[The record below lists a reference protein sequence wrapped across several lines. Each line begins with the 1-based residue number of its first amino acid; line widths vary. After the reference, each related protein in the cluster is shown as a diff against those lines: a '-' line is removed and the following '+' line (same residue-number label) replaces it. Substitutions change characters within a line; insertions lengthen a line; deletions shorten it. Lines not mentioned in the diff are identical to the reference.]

1 MLFCPLK
8 KNENQGPTP
17 KNDFC
22 RLFAK
27 FGLLER
33 LVESLA
39 SLSDERL
46 RQLRRINGKFFY

>member
-8 KNENQGPTP
+8 KNEIQGPTP